1 MKKKYFILLSI
12 IFITLPLFQFSK
24 VAEAVNYDTEI
35 GLTFNS
41 DVSVSGDSS
50 SSTTVPSGTDKT
62 SESRQTKTSTSNSG
76 TSNKMEEL
84 PETSR
89 RKTAKSGLLPST
101 GTQSN
106 TLLMGLGILLLMIV
120 FVLLIF
126 KVYKVVTKKYR

>member
-12 IFITLPLFQFSK
+12 IFITLPLLQLST

-62 SESRQTKTSTSNSG
+62 SESSQTKTSTSTSG
-76 TSNKMEEL
+76 TSNKMKEL
-84 PETSR
+84 PETN
-89 RKTAKSGLLPST
+89 RKKNAKSGLLPST
-101 GTQSN
+101 GTKSN
-106 TLLMGLGILLLMIV
+106 TLVIKLGILLLMTV

-126 KVYKVVTKKYR
+126 KLYKVVTKKYR